1 MYQYHRQGLDMM
13 SDKIPQ
19 GRMAILASL
28 EKFDQIHKI
37 KPMAYNTQNFFLAK
51 SDEIVNIFSQAQPPE
66 RNAVYELLSRID
78 PGNLS
83 KYEKMQ
89 KGK

>member
-1 MYQYHRQGLDMM
+1 
-13 SDKIPQ
+13 
-19 GRMAILASL
+19 
-28 EKFDQIHKI
+28 
-37 KPMAYNTQNFFLAK
+37 MAYNTQNFFLAK